1 METEAALARRNSIES
16 GRLSRDDG
24 TNCLM
29 NFTRESTMFNFG
41 NEQFCVRESRV
52 ESSFSYTI
60 SYFLTESRILPI
72 YLQFASH
79 VLSAVNKF
87 SCIMTTYIF
96 SNETNEVLR
105 ANFTSYKPAD
115 YSI

>member
-52 ESSFSYTI
+52 ESSFSYTM
-60 SYFLTESRILPI
+60 SYFLTEQNSTDLFAIRESRT
-72 YLQFASH
+72 
-79 VLSAVNKF
+79 VG
-87 SCIMTTYIF
+87 C
-96 SNETNEVLR
+96 
-105 ANFTSYKPAD
+105 
-115 YSI
+115 